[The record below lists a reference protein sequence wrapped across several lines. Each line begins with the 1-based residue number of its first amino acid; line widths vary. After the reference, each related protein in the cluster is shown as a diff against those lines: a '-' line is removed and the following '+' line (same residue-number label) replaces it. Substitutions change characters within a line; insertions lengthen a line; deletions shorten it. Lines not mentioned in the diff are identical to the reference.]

1 MPSATA
7 GGNGDNAGSVAVGWE
22 RGIEGV
28 SKTCQEAFGRKT
40 SKRIYSV
47 SEIAGNS
54 PQNRAYRMHTIT
66 AHTLH
71 GMAISD
77 DERAFFIALGG
88 RIAAQRKA
96 QGITQV
102 ELAETLGVSQQAMN
116 SFEKGRRRVPV
127 SLLPVIAQTLQTTL
141 DALVVHDLTPAIA
154 APKKRGPQ
162 KKIRQQLEQI
172 EALPPAKQ
180 RVITQLIDSVLAQA
194 AR

>member
-1 MPSATA
+1 MRTL
-7 GGNGDNAGSVAVGWE
+7 
-22 RGIEGV
+22 
-28 SKTCQEAFGRKT
+28 TT
-40 SKRIYSV
+40 
-47 SEIAGNS
+47 
-54 PQNRAYRMHTIT
+54 HTP
-66 AHTLH
+66 H

-127 SLLPVIAQTLQTTL
+127 SLLPVIATTLHTTL
-141 DALVVHDLTPAIA
+141 DALVAHDTTPAIA

-162 KKIRQQLEQI
+162 KKIRQQMEQI
-172 EALPPAKQ
+172 EALPAAEQ
-180 RVITQLIDSVLAQA
+180 RVIARVIDSMLAAHQ
-194 AR
+194 